1 MKRLLKL
8 GVAAFTALSM
18 VGTPMTTF
26 AESNDPEKEELTE
39 HYWYDNENQKVYTFS
54 EDGQWQAYD
63 ASGDAIQME
72 LADEKTPSDTVL
84 NSEPETGEYTWQD
97 SHLTIQPAADADA
110 DAKATELDMVDY
122 EINKDQITDENVKTA
137 IQDYQGDYV
146 LVDTENLDQNDPA
159 NYMVEMDSIDK
170 DSSEEAVKDDSN
182 TDDSATTD
190 DQEAT
195 KDDATTDDSATTD
208 DTKDDATVDT
218 DKTDDSA
225 TTDDQQATKDDSTTD
240 STDTDTDADSNKI
253 LTSSLKAD
261 DEVYIAGNVFHE
273 DEDCAGD
280 DAQEMSV
287 KEAVKQGYTPCD
299 KEFTTDGF
307 SFDTGAG
314 EKSDVTI
321 NNNNV
326 NVNVEINVQ
335 NNVLVVNDANGSG
348 EVGTD
353 EDAVSVNGK
362 IVWKDN
368 NNEYK
373 VRPTKVTVILYRN
386 DQQYKAIDV
395 TGDATKDTWTFGFN
409 QLAKADENGNAY
421 KYTIKE
427 KALAYY
433 RGDLDGYVLTNT
445 YVGQTPEKSS
455 GSHTG
460 SKTNMGLYVGVGAA
474 AVAAIILIVVLN
486 KKKQN

>member
-1 MKRLLKL
+1 MKKLLKL

-63 ASGDAIQME
+63 ASGDAIKME

-122 EINKDQITDENVKTA
+122 ETNKDQITDENVKTA

-170 DSSEEAVKDDSN
+170 DSSEEVVKDDSN

-195 KDDATTDDSATTD
+195 KDD
-208 DTKDDATVDT
+208 
-218 DKTDDSA
+218 
-225 TTDDQQATKDDSTTD
+225 STTE
-240 STDTDTDADSNKI
+240 STDTDADSNKI

-299 KEFTTDGF
+299 KEFTADGF

>member
-63 ASGDAIQME
+63 ASGDAIKME

-122 EINKDQITDENVKTA
+122 ETNKDQITDENVKTA

-182 TDDSATTD
+182 
-190 DQEAT
+190 
-195 KDDATTDDSATTD
+195 
-208 DTKDDATVDT
+208 
-218 DKTDDSA
+218 TDDSA

-299 KEFTTDGF
+299 KEFTADGF
-307 SFDTGAG
+307 SFDTDAG